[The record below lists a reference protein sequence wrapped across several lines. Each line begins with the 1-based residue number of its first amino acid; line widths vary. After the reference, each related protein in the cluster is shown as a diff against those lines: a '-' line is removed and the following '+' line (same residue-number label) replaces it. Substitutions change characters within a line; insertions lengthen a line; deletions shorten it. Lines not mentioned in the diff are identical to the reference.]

1 MNSIRLHRGFARLWR
16 WPAAIAILTVFGLVS
31 ALIGHGGIWWGLSW
45 AALAVPIVVILICI
59 QRRRR
64 P

>member
-1 MNSIRLHRGFARLWR
+1 MNAVTPHRGFARLWR
-16 WPAAIAILTVFGLVS
+16 WPAAIATLTVLGLIS
-31 ALIGHGGIWWGLSW
+31 ALIGHGGIWWGFAW
-45 AALAVPIVVILICI
+45 TALAVPILVIMICI